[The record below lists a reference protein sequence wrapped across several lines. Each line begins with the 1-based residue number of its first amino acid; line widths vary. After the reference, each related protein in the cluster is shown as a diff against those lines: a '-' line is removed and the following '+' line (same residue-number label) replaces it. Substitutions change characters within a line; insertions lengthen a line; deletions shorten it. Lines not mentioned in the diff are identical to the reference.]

1 VVWLSRHP
9 RRPFQLSVG
18 CLGARTLTTAG
29 QATRAENYTHA
40 HKRCPSTD
48 SCSKTQAKGRLQPDG
63 AMSAAKDAAVAA
75 HGDGLTEVDLAQILS
90 VNRMTIRKWLGK
102 L

>member
-1 VVWLSRHP
+1 
-9 RRPFQLSVG
+9 
-18 CLGARTLTTAG
+18 
-29 QATRAENYTHA
+29 
-40 HKRCPSTD
+40 
-48 SCSKTQAKGRLQPDG
+48 
-63 AMSAAKDAAVAA
+63 MSAAKDAAVAA